1 MKHRPLVL
9 LDIETTGGS
18 ATSSR
23 ITEIGALRIENGEVV
38 GKYQQLVNPE
48 EPIPYFITNLTGI
61 TDAMVWEAPT
71 FRGIADDLELFLSDA
86 IFVAHHVSFDYSFIK
101 MEFKRIGYAFTMD
114 RICSAKL
121 SRRLY
126 PEHKSHALDRII
138 ERLGIEVTNR
148 HRAYDDAEVIWKFI
162 SNEMERD
169 SLKVMAALDKII
181 IQSRSPLSKDT
192 SRGVLLD

>member
-1 MKHRPLVL
+1 MNHKPLVL

-18 ATSSR
+18 AKNSR
-23 ITEIGALRIENGEVV
+23 ITEIGALRIENGKVV
-38 GKYQQLVNPE
+38 GKYQQLLNPE

-61 TDAMVWEAPT
+61 DDAMVWEAPT

-101 MEFKRIGYAFTMD
+101 MEFERIGYKFSMD

-138 ERLGIEVTNR
+138 ERLGIDVTNR

-162 SNEMERD
+162 RNEMERD
-169 SLKVMAALDKII
+169 TRQLMAALDKTII
-181 IQSRSPLSKDT
+181 R
-192 SRGVLLD
+192 SRGPLHIKT